1 MDLFSKLGEGAA
13 EKKKQI
19 LAETKEAEI
28 TQLLGDAAV
37 LTGNIPPDPKS
48 RNYLDAAKGWVYACI
63 GAIADD
69 VAKTQIRL
77 YRQKGKE
84 VTEVET
90 HPALDLLYRAN
101 DFTTQFDLMWMTSQY
116 LELTGEAPWFIQYQG
131 SKPTQILL
139 LRPDYLEV
147 IPGTAGNI
155 INGYRYKVGGKFVP
169 LTTEEVV
176 FLRYPDPS
184 RQFRGAGTLQAV
196 ARTVDIEEYSE
207 EYNRNFFFN
216 SARPDGSLT
225 TDQKLTKEQISRIE
239 KKLSD
244 KFRGI
249 GNAHK
254 TLILQKGLKW
264 QALSLSAKD
273 MDFIEQSKFSR
284 DKILAVFRVPPT
296 ILGIAENVNRANAEA
311 TDYVF
316 ARRTIQPKLIRI
328 EQQLNEFLLP
338 KFPGTEG
345 MFFQFDNP
353 VPEDEAADLAEI
365 QSGLR
370 DGWLTINEAREEQG
384 YDSIGSDGDK
394 LRVPISTQPIDFE
407 NVVEGFS
414 AERFDNNLK
423 HVAARDRKKMQA
435 LKLRRELTK
444 RVQTELVK
452 VMRKGRK
459 PKKGKKV
466 LIQRTDEV
474 KNFHVKQLN
483 LADKYQSR
491 FFKKF
496 NGIFNKQRDEVLA
509 RFPKGLKAKKDI
521 DPKDFYLNLTREKK
535 RYALELSESF
545 RQLLIEQSAEAFEYI
560 GQDNQFDP
568 TAGAIT
574 RYLESR
580 AFRFATPVTRETNR
594 LLGNALSEGINA
606 GESIPDL
613 KKRVESVFTNIKGYR
628 SERIARSETIR
639 ASNYATQESW
649 KESGVVSG
657 KEWLTAEDEAVCPWC
672 GPLDGKVVEI
682 DGDYFKRGST
692 VTGSDGR
699 PLKLDYETVQHP
711 PLHVNCRCTLVPVV
725 VEGRDL
731 QAVDEKLDQII
742 KDNVKS

>member
-1 MDLFSKLGEGAA
+1 MDIFSKLGEEAA
-13 EKKKQI
+13 KEKERL

-48 RNYLDAAKGWVYACI
+48 RNYLESAKGWVYACV

-84 VTEVET
+84 IAEVDS
-90 HPALDLLYRAN
+90 HPALDLIYRAN

-116 LELTGEAPWFIQYQG
+116 LELAGEAPWFIQKTG
-131 SKPTQILL
+131 NTPTQILL
-139 LRPDYLEV
+139 LRPDALEV
-147 IPGTAGNI
+147 VPGTGGNI
-155 INGYRYKVGGKFVP
+155 INGYRYKIGGKFLP
-169 LTTEEVV
+169 LMPEEVV

-196 ARTVDIEEYSE
+196 ARAVDIEEYSE
-207 EYNRNFFFN
+207 EYNRKFFFN

-225 TDQKLTKEQISRIE
+225 TEQKLTKEQITRIE
-239 KKLSD
+239 RKLSD
-244 KFRGI
+244 KFRGVD
-249 GNAHK
+249 NAHK

-273 MDFIEQSKFSR
+273 MDFIEQSRFSR
-284 DKILAVFRVPPT
+284 DKILAIFRVPRSV
-296 ILGIAENVNRANAEA
+296 LGITDDVNRANAEA

-345 MFFQFDNP
+345 MFFQFDSC
-353 VPEDEAADLAEI
+353 VPEDEAADLQEI

-384 YDSIGSDGDK
+384 YESIGPEGDK
-394 LRVPISTQPIDFE
+394 LRVPISTQPIDFA
-407 NVVEGFS
+407 NDINGLS
-414 AERFDNNLK
+414 ASRFTGNLRA
-423 HVAARDRKKMQA
+423 VAARDGKKIRIQK
-435 LKLRRELTK
+435 LKTALTK
-444 RVQTELVK
+444 RLTKELAQK
-452 VMRKGRK
+452 MRR
-459 PKKGKKV
+459 GKK
-466 LIQRTDEV
+466 RTKKI
-474 KNFHVKQLN
+474 KNKLLPRNEQARAFHVKQLN
-483 LADKYQSR
+483 LADDYQPR
-491 FFKKF
+491 FIKKF

-509 RFPKGLKAKKDI
+509 KFPKSVKDVSP
-521 DPKDFYLNLTREKK
+521 DDFYLNLPREKR
-535 RYALELSESF
+535 RYVLELSDSF
-545 RQLLIEQSAEAFEYI
+545 KQLLIDQSKDAFQYV
-560 GQDNQFDP
+560 GQENQFDP
-568 TAGAIT
+568 SGGAIS
-574 RYLESR
+574 RYLEGR

-594 LLGNALSEGINA
+594 LLGAALSEGINA

-613 KKRVESVFTNIKGYR
+613 RKRVEGVFSNIKGYR

-639 ASNYATQESW
+639 ASNYATQEAW
-649 KESGVVSG
+649 KESGVVTG

-672 GPLDGKVVEI
+672 GPLDGKVVEL
-682 DGDYFKRGST
+682 DADYFKRGQT
-692 VTGSDGR
+692 LTGSDGR
-699 PLKLDYETVQHP
+699 PLKLDYETVEHP
-711 PLHVNCRCTLVPVV
+711 PLHVNCRCTLIPVV

-731 QAVDEKLDQII
+731 EAVDQKLDEII
-742 KDNVKS
+742 KDNVKN